1 LKKQFLLLAL
11 ILFSCKEVSEN
22 NKEVSTEISSE
33 SVSVQQDSVV
43 SLAYLKA
50 TAEKYTFETGVL
62 DSGDLVTVVKGMLG
76 AQGFQE
82 LKDRFG
88 VTVPIRIEENLFWVT
103 GCMPHECSYDDA
115 AIWADTYTNEVW
127 IGIRTKGESVSFTN
141 TEQVSPPQILTDWMK
156 RPYISPSELPE

>member
-1 LKKQFLLLAL
+1 MKKQFLLLAL
-11 ILFSCKEVSEN
+11 VLFSCQEVSEN
-22 NKEVSTEISSE
+22 SKEVSTEINSE
-33 SVSVQQDSVV
+33 SVSVQQDSVI

-62 DSGDLVTVVKGMLG
+62 DSGDLVTVLEGILGVKGFL
-76 AQGFQE
+76 E

-88 VTVPIRIEENLFWVT
+88 VTIPIRIEENLFWVT
-103 GCMPHECSYDDA
+103 GCKPHNCSYNEA

-127 IGIRTKGESVSFTN
+127 IGLRIKGESVSFTN

-156 RPYISPSELPE
+156 SPYSSPSGVPE